1 MIRLAVIDAKDVR
14 WQELTPRLRGV
25 TLGASLAHA
34 ELHTIDGA
42 VFVGSPRTHIE
53 RFLRAGKHVLVSADA
68 GWSKE
73 MLQSLTEIAKEANAR
88 FTVANPERYLPS
100 RRLIRQQLD
109 AAKLGEPGLIRLHRW
124 APAEH
129 DGSALR
135 DLDLVM
141 WYFGKPPNLVYAV
154 QHVFHLGFPGG
165 GMALLDHAVV
175 APSPDRST
183 TPAVG
188 DRYDSLSV
196 ICSSG
201 AAYADDHQN
210 TQLIFRGGSTSAIR
224 TDEGIQQWSALVQEF
239 VDSIEGQDSD
249 PVMKTTGLESYPT
262 WPQVLT
268 VSEAVHRSLRT
279 KQAVVP
285 EGAP

>member
-1 MIRLAVIDAKDVR
+1 MIRLAVIDAKDVH
-14 WQELTPRLRGV
+14 WQELKPRLRGV
-25 TLGASLAHA
+25 TLGAWLAHA

-42 VFVGSPRTHIE
+42 VFFGQPRTDIE
-53 RFLRAGKHVLVSADA
+53 RFLREGKHVLVSADA

-73 MLQSLTEIAKEANAR
+73 MLQSLAEIAQKANAR
-88 FTVANPERYLPS
+88 FTVANSERYLPS

-109 AAKLGEPGLIRLHRW
+109 AGKLGEPGLIRLHRW

-129 DGSALR
+129 DGSAPR

-154 QHVFHLGFPGG
+154 GHVVHLGFPGG
-165 GMALLDHAVV
+165 GMALLDHAVI
-175 APSPDRST
+175 P
-183 TPAVG
+183 G
-188 DRYDSLSV
+188 DRYDSLSM
-196 ICSSG
+196 ICSRG
-201 AAYADDHQN
+201 AAYAEDHQN
-210 TQLIFRGGSTSAIR
+210 MQLIFRGGSTRAIR

-239 VDSIEGQDSD
+239 VDSIVGQDSD

-268 VSEAVHRSLRT
+268 VSEAVHQSLRT

>member
-1 MIRLAVIDAKDVR
+1 MIRLAVIDAKDLR
-14 WQELTPRLRGV
+14 WQELTPRLREV
-25 TLGASLAHA
+25 KLGASPAHA
-34 ELHTIDGA
+34 DLHTIDGA
-42 VFVGSPRTHIE
+42 VFFGPPRSDIE

-73 MLQSLTEIAKEANAR
+73 MLQSLAEIAKKANAR
-88 FTVANPERYLPS
+88 FTVANPERFLPS

-109 AAKLGEPGLIRLHRW
+109 AGKLGEPGLIRLHRW

-154 QHVFHLGFPGG
+154 QQVFHLGFPGG
-165 GMALLDHAVV
+165 GMALLDHAVM
-175 APSPDRST
+175 APSPDRAA
-183 TPAVG
+183 TPAAG

-210 TQLIFRGGSTSAIR
+210 TQLIFRGGSTAAIR
-224 TDEGIQQWSALVQEF
+224 TDGRIQQWSALVQEF
-239 VDSIEGQDSD
+239 VDSIVGQDSD

-268 VSEAVHRSLRT
+268 VSEAVHQSLRT

>member
-1 MIRLAVIDAKDVR
+1 MIRLAVIGAKAVR

-25 TLGASLAHA
+25 TLGAWLAHA

-42 VFVGSPRTHIE
+42 VFFGPPWTDVE
-53 RFLRAGKHVLVSADA
+53 RFLGEGKHVLLSADA

-73 MLQSLTEIAKEANAR
+73 ILQSLAEIAQKTNTR
-88 FTVANPERYLPS
+88 FVIANPERYLPS

-109 AAKLGEPGLIRLHRW
+109 AGKLGEPGLIRLHRW
-124 APAEH
+124 APAAH

-154 QHVFHLGFPGG
+154 GHVVHLGFPGG

-175 APSPDRST
+175 P
-183 TPAVG
+183 G

-210 TQLIFRGGSTSAIR
+210 MQLIFRGGSTAAFR
-224 TDEGIQQWSALVQEF
+224 TEEGIQHWSALVQDF
-239 VDSIEGQDSD
+239 IDSIVGPKSD
-249 PVMKTTGLESYPT
+249 PFMKTAGLESYPT
-262 WPQVLT
+262 WPVVLT
-268 VSEAVHRSLRT
+268 VSEAVHQSLRT

>member
-1 MIRLAVIDAKDVR
+1 MIRLAVIGVKDVR
-14 WQELTPRLRGV
+14 WQALTPHLRGV
-25 TLGASLAHA
+25 TLAASLAHA
-34 ELHTIDGA
+34 EPHTIDGA
-42 VFVGSPRTHIE
+42 VFFGPPRTEIE
-53 RFLRAGKHVLVSADA
+53 RFLREGKHVLVSADA

-73 MLQSLTEIAKEANAR
+73 MLQSHTEIAKTANAR
-88 FTVANPERYLPS
+88 FIIANPERYLPS
-100 RRLIRQQLD
+100 RRVIRQELD
-109 AAKLGEPGLIRLHRW
+109 TGKLGEPGLIRLHRW

-129 DGSALR
+129 DGSALC

-154 QHVFHLGFPGG
+154 GHVFHLGFPGG

-175 APSPDRST
+175 P
-183 TPAVG
+183 G

-210 TQLIFRGGSTSAIR
+210 MQLIFRGGPTTAIR
-224 TDEGIQQWSALVQEF
+224 TGEGIQQWSALVQEF
-239 VDSIEGQDSD
+239 VDSIVGQDSD
-249 PVMKTTGLESYPT
+249 PAMKMTGLESYPT
-262 WPQVLT
+262 WPEVLT
-268 VSEAVHRSLRT
+268 VSEAVCQSLRT

-285 EGAP
+285 EGAR

>member
-1 MIRLAVIDAKDVR
+1 MFRLAVVDARDLR
-14 WQELTPRLRGV
+14 WQELMPRLRGV
-25 TLGASLAHA
+25 RLDASPVH
-34 ELHTIDGA
+34 ESLHTIDGA
-42 VFVGSPRTHIE
+42 VIFGPPRTDIE

-73 MLQSLTEIAKEANAR
+73 MLQSLAEIAKDANVR
-88 FTVANPERYLPS
+88 FTVANPDRYLPS

-109 AAKLGEPGLIRLHRW
+109 AGKLGEPGLVRLHRW
-124 APAEH
+124 APAER

-154 QHVFHLGFPGG
+154 QHVVHLCFPGG
-165 GMALLDHAVV
+165 GMALLDQA
-175 APSPDRST
+175 RGL
-183 TPAVG
+183 PAG
-188 DRYDSLSV
+188 DRYDSLAV

-210 TQLIFRGGSTSAIR
+210 MQLLYRGGSPKAVR
-224 TDEGIQQWSALVQEF
+224 TDEGIQQWSALLQEF
-239 VDSIEGQDSD
+239 VDSIAGQDSN
-249 PVMKTTGLESYPT
+249 PVMQTTGSESYPA

-268 VSEAVHRSLRT
+268 VNEAVQQSLRT

-285 EGAP
+285 EGTR